1 MHLTKVLL
9 VDDNQAFREI
19 TESFLSLA
27 PHLVVVGSTG
37 DGWQALTQ
45 AQRTQPDL
53 ILVDLQMPSLSGLE
67 LIPGLRRLLPCAAII
82 ALTLM
87 KAEFYRQAALDAG
100 ADEFVE
106 KAQMDGE
113 LLPTIQRLTGARI
126 PRVTGE
132 LEIAG
137 IPH

>member
-1 MHLTKVLL
+1 MNVTKVLI

-19 TESFLSLA
+19 TESFLGLL
-27 PHLVVVGSTG
+27 PRLVVVGSTG

-45 AQRTQPDL
+45 AQLTRPDL
-53 ILVDLQMPSLSGLE
+53 ILVDLQMPALPGLE
-67 LIPGLRRLLPCAAII
+67 LIPGLRKLLPHTTII

-87 KAEFYRQAALDAG
+87 KAEFYRQAALEAG

-113 LLPTIQRLTGARI
+113 LLPVIQRLTGA
-126 PRVTGE
+126 PSAAVLNGN
-132 LEIAG
+132 
-137 IPH
+137 